1 MTRSKWSL
9 MLQAGIA
16 GLLLVACAPDTVED
30 SETTSS
36 ESVSVSSSAAEMQ
49 TFTLEELSQ
58 YTGKDGQPGYVAV
71 DGVVYDVTNVEAW
84 FCPSLVFYLDEYCD
98 KKVTNFQGFFLVC
111 RGFLN
116 HFIILRN
123 GFMERFQSVLKA
135 LFYPLWLDDSILNR
149 IRTFQNRVKVPSI
162 FRINCLY
169 LFL

>member
-1 MTRSKWSL
+1 MMREETKMTRSKWSL

-58 YTGKDGQPGYVAV
+58 YTGKDDQPGYVAV

-84 FCPSLVFYLDEYCD
+84 KDGEHQMGLTAGNELSEEINSSPHG
-98 KKVTNFQGFFLVC
+98 KQ
-111 RGFLN
+111 
-116 HFIILRN
+116 
-123 GFMERFQSVLKA
+123 VLEG
-135 LFYPLWLDDSILNR
+135 LPIVGEF
-149 IRTFQNRVKVPSI
+149 VE
-162 FRINCLY
+162 
-169 LFL
+169 

>member
-16 GLLLVACAPDTVED
+16 GLLLVARAPDTVED
-30 SETTSS
+30 SDTTSS

-84 FCPSLVFYLDEYCD
+84 KDGEHQMGLTAGNELSEEINSSPHG
-98 KKVTNFQGFFLVC
+98 KQ
-111 RGFLN
+111 
-116 HFIILRN
+116 
-123 GFMERFQSVLKA
+123 VLEG
-135 LFYPLWLDDSILNR
+135 LPIVGEF
-149 IRTFQNRVKVPSI
+149 VE
-162 FRINCLY
+162 
-169 LFL
+169 

>member
-36 ESVSVSSSAAEMQ
+36 EVVSVSSSDAEMQ

-58 YTGKDGQPGYVAV
+58 YTGKDDQPGYVAV

-84 FCPSLVFYLDEYCD
+84 KDGEHQMGLTAGNELSEEINSSPHG
-98 KKVTNFQGFFLVC
+98 KQ
-111 RGFLN
+111 
-116 HFIILRN
+116 
-123 GFMERFQSVLKA
+123 VLEG
-135 LFYPLWLDDSILNR
+135 LPIVGEF
-149 IRTFQNRVKVPSI
+149 VE
-162 FRINCLY
+162 
-169 LFL
+169 